1 MSLKK
6 YLISIEDNDSE
17 RLKKFY
23 QQQIFNTY
31 RSEFIKFGVKGKNL
45 STSEYYQLA
54 VAKQDVPLSPG
65 ELGCTLSHI
74 KALQDFLMTEE
85 KYALVLEDDL
95 IQVVNIDL
103 NDIENQINNLNLEE
117 CFFFSL
123 CGIQLQVNNKI
134 RGQLLQNK
142 IYEKA
147 ILKLHPYYVA
157 QFCYTCAYVVDRSM
171 AKLLLEY
178 HKVPHICDHWDELH
192 KLGKKYHFY
201 ATFLF
206 DHPEINQVNTIHSFI
221 ETERIQR
228 LNRTNRSF
236 RVKFKNSIQKKWLK
250 IFNTTY
256 PKNG

>member
-23 QQQIFNTY
+23 QQQTFHTY

-45 STSEYYQLA
+45 PTSEYYQLA
-54 VAKQDVPLSPG
+54 VARQDVPLSPG

-74 KALQDFLMTEE
+74 KALQDFLMSEE
-85 KYALVLEDDL
+85 QYALVLEDDL

-103 NDIENQINNLNLEE
+103 NDIKNQINNLNLEE

-123 CGIQLQVNNKI
+123 CGIQLKVNNKI

-147 ILKLHPYYVA
+147 ILKLHPYYIA

-178 HKVPHICDHWDELH
+178 HEVPHICDHWDKLH

-206 DHPEINQVNTIHSFI
+206 DHPEIDQITTTQSYI
-221 ETERIQR
+221 EQER
-228 LNRTNRSF
+228 
-236 RVKFKNSIQKKWLK
+236 KFMLKEQKIRKSMLTRWKTSILKKIYKFLLDK
-250 IFNTTY
+250 Y
-256 PKNG
+256 SV